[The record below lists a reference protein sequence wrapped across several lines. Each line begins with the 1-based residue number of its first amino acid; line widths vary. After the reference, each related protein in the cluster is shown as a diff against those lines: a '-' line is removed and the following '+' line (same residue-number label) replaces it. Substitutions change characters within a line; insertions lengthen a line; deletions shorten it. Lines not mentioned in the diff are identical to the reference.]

1 MDYVA
6 CLAAE
11 EERELK
17 ALVESGG
24 GAGGVSGGAEGRF
37 RALLCIPMDRRIP
50 KIRIHTRQGAS
61 LVGARF
67 VIRVDSWEANS
78 QFPDGHL
85 VQVSDPSRVALWN
98 PLAPFAC
105 ELATTFNRGF
115 DRGAPVEC

>member
-17 ALVESGG
+17 TLVGSA
-24 GAGGVSGGAEGRF
+24 AGLSSEGKF

-50 KIRIHTRQGAS
+50 KIRIHTRQGAA

-85 VQVSDPSRVALWN
+85 VQVSVPEAEVWAVCAARQRRWES
-98 PLAPFAC
+98 
-105 ELATTFNRGF
+105 
-115 DRGAPVEC
+115 